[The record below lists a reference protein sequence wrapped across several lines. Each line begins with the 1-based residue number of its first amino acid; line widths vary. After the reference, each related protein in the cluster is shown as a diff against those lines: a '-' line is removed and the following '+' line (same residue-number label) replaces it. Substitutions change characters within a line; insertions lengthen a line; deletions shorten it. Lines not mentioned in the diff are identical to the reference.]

1 MEAEINKKYCNVT
14 RTAIQI
20 YLSLCEQCQGKKK
33 MKKKGLVVA
42 PILSNHMNSRC
53 QIDLIDMQTEPDRDY
68 RFILNYQDHLT
79 KFTILKPLKTK
90 TAEEV
95 AYNVMDIF
103 CIFGAPFILQSDNGR
118 EFSNKIIEAFKDLW
132 PGLKLVH
139 GKPRHSQSQGSVER
153 SNQDVRDML
162 VAWMLDNKTKQ
173 WSEGLRLIQSK
184 KNRALHEGIKKSPYE
199 AMFGSKQR
207 IGLAYSSLER
217 ETYEILDSEEDLERI
232 LDGMVSGTDQE
243 REENVEMEENM
254 ERVQE
259 PVR

>member
-33 MKKKGLVVA
+33 MNMKGLVVA

-139 GKPRHSQSQGSVER
+139 GKLRHSQSQGSVER
-153 SNQDVRDML
+153 YNQDVRDML
-162 VAWMLDNKTKQ
+162 VAWMLDNKTK
-173 WSEGLRLIQSK
+173 
-184 KNRALHEGIKKSPYE
+184 
-199 AMFGSKQR
+199 
-207 IGLAYSSLER
+207 
-217 ETYEILDSEEDLERI
+217 
-232 LDGMVSGTDQE
+232 
-243 REENVEMEENM
+243 
-254 ERVQE
+254 
-259 PVR
+259 